1 MAQNLPASQNHRSLS
16 GDARTRSLLRGATA
30 ASGAS
35 AASARRVA
43 AVLFAMLAAALLSC
57 AIAIARPLPA
67 HAESFTIPSVNI
79 AAQAETDGSLN
90 IIDQRTFSFE
100 GSATVV
106 KWTLNELPSDGL
118 TINSVRVAAM
128 SADGQ
133 NSGYPQVLSQ
143 VPFVLSWR
151 DGGGPGRD
159 AYSYDQ
165 ARNTVYVFFGATDEQ
180 RLIELD
186 YTVANGVTAYSDIGE
201 VSWRFI
207 DGQWGVD
214 SENVTLTVS
223 LPVPSGAEVVPGDN
237 VRAWGHGPADGVVE
251 ANDDGSVVY
260 EVPRVP
266 SDSFAEAR
274 VIFPSD
280 WLVNLPSG
288 TAQPHRTE
296 IKLPSVLSEEEAW
309 ADQGNRGHSL
319 SLAYIVGCALV
330 CAAALLIGLVAYLR
344 HGKERVPAFK
354 DEYWRSV
361 PGSGIHPAL
370 IGRLWRWGHG
380 SSDDFVATVMRLT
393 NLGAVEIVRAAS
405 SDGEGRGG
413 FALVRRQGAR
423 AATDPLDAKALEI
436 LFDLIADGGDTLA
449 FERVA
454 EFGKQRPREFNE
466 AMDAWQKLLSDR
478 FEEQAFI
485 ERMSRTWQV
494 RALILAGVAAVVA
507 LASWA
512 ASGSYAPLAFGAL
525 AVIGLI
531 LLGNYMPRRSVEGNE
546 LCAKCKALRNWLRD
560 LEALDEPLASD
571 AGTWGELMV
580 YAYLFGVSDE
590 ALRGLKRRFPL
601 LIEAEAEDRD
611 GAQERAQEQEHQRPD
626 TPHYPWLPWHDASPV
641 AGSAAFQTAVSRPTA
656 KREGV

>member
-30 ASGAS
+30 ANGAS

-43 AVLFAMLAAALLSC
+43 AVLFAMLAAAFLSC
-57 AIAIARPLPA
+57 AIAIVRPLPA
-67 HAESFTIPSVNI
+67 YAESFTISSVNI

-106 KWTLNELPSDGL
+106 KWTLNGLPSDGL

-165 ARNTVYVFFGATDEQ
+165 ARNTVYVFFSATDER
-180 RLIELD
+180 RLVELD

-214 SENVTLTVS
+214 SENVTMTVS

-251 ANDDGSVVY
+251 VNDDGSVVY

-413 FALVRRQGAR
+413 FALVRRQGAH

-560 LEALDEPLASD
+560 LEALDEPLTSD

-590 ALRGLKRRFPL
+590 ALRGLKRRLPSL
-601 LIEAEAEDRD
+601 AEAEAEDRD
-611 GAQERAQEQEHQRPD
+611 GAQERAQEQEDQRPD
-626 TPHYPWLPWHDASPV
+626 TPHCPWLPWHDASPV

>member
-1 MAQNLPASQNHRSLS
+1 M
-16 GDARTRSLLRGATA
+16 
-30 ASGAS
+30 
-35 AASARRVA
+35 
-43 AVLFAMLAAALLSC
+43 
-57 AIAIARPLPA
+57 
-67 HAESFTIPSVNI
+67 
-79 AAQAETDGSLN
+79 
-90 IIDQRTFSFE
+90 
-100 GSATVV
+100 
-106 KWTLNELPSDGL
+106 
-118 TINSVRVAAM
+118 
-128 SADGQ
+128 
-133 NSGYPQVLSQ
+133 
-143 VPFVLSWR
+143 
-151 DGGGPGRD
+151 
-159 AYSYDQ
+159 
-165 ARNTVYVFFGATDEQ
+165 
-180 RLIELD
+180 
-186 YTVANGVTAYSDIGE
+186 
-201 VSWRFI
+201 
-207 DGQWGVD
+207 
-214 SENVTLTVS
+214 TLTVS

-251 ANDDGSVVY
+251 VNDDGSVVY
-260 EVPRVP
+260 EVPCVP

-274 VIFPSD
+274 VVFPSD

-393 NLGAVEIVRAAS
+393 NLGAVEIARAAS

-590 ALRGLKRRFPL
+590 ALRGLKRRFPSL
-601 LIEAEAEDRD
+601 AEAEAEDRD
-611 GAQERAQEQEHQRPD
+611 GAQEQAQEQEHPRPD
-626 TPHYPWLPWHDASPV
+626 TPHYPWLPWYDASPV